1 MTRPNPP
8 HPRGITL
15 IEVLLVMLL
24 LAMGAAGLMTL
35 QVRLRM
41 AADASRHHDQ
51 GLRLARNELERWRW
65 RPEAPAPA
73 LTWEGPDAVF
83 DAEGLSATDTE
94 ALAQPGPDSLPLR
107 AVHVRVAWTG
117 RDGVR
122 RSLWLDTLMP
132 LTDPALSGVL
142 MLPPEAPR

>member
-1 MTRPNPP
+1 MMRPDPLRQ
-8 HPRGITL
+8 RGLTL
-15 IEVLLVMLL
+15 IEVLIALLL

-65 RPEAPAPA
+65 RPDAPAPA
-73 LTWEGPDAVF
+73 LAWEGPDAVF
-83 DAEGLSATDTE
+83 DAEGLFATGAE
-94 ALAQPGPDSLPLR
+94 ALDQPAQDSLPLR
-107 AVHVRVAWTG
+107 AAHVRVTWTG

>member
-1 MTRPNPP
+1 MTRPNPLP
-8 HPRGITL
+8 PRGIAL
-15 IEVLLVMLL
+15 IEVLLVLLL

-35 QVRLRM
+35 QVRLRT

-73 LTWEGPDAVF
+73 LAWEGPDAVF
-83 DAEGLSATDTE
+83 DAEGLSATGAE
-94 ALAQPGPDSLPLR
+94 ALDQPIEASLPLR
-107 AVHVRVAWTG
+107 AAHVRVAWTG